1 MKVLAILSQKGGT
14 GKTTLA
20 VNLTVEAGRRL
31 GAGVG
36 LIDLD
41 PQASATHWGDGRQTS
56 VPVVISCQASR
67 LEHHLEAFRKEQYQW
82 VVIDTA
88 PHSETAAINAARQ
101 ADLVLIPSRPAIF
114 DLRAIAATIEI
125 ADVAKVKAYAVL
137 NAVPPR
143 GSLAEE
149 AEEAIRGYGLP
160 LCPVRI
166 SQRSAL
172 VHSLTYNQAISEYEP
187 RGKGNLELTKL
198 YDWVEERLDEI
209 AASKNT

>member
-20 VNLTVEAGRRL
+20 VNLAVEAARRM
-31 GAGVG
+31 GGGVA

-41 PQASATHWGDGRQTS
+41 PQVSATRWGDARSSGA
-56 VPVVISCQASR
+56 PVVISCQASR
-67 LEHHLEAFRKEQYQW
+67 LEHHLDGFRKDRFNW

-88 PHSETAAINAARQ
+88 PHSETAALNAARQ
-101 ADLVLIPSRPAIF
+101 ADLILIPCRPAIF

-125 ADVAKVKAYAVL
+125 AEVAKVPAFAVL

-143 GSLAEE
+143 GGLADE
-149 AEEAIRGYGLP
+149 AAEAICGYGVP
-160 LCPVRI
+160 LAPVRI

-172 VHSLTYNQAISEYEP
+172 IHSLTYSQAVSEFEP
-187 RGKGNLELTKL
+187 RGKGNLELVRL
-198 YDWVEERLDEI
+198 YDWVSERLGGED
-209 AASKNT
+209 S